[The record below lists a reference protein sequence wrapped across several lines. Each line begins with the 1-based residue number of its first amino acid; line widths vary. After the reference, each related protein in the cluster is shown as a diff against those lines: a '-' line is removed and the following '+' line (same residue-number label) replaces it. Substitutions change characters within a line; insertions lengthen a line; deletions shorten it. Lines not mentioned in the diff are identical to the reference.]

1 MILVKRRIPEPIT
14 GEFLIRKSKPARV
27 CRTHLHVM
35 DGDVTAARLLLVPGH
50 ETVGTVIDVEHGVD
64 PIPRFWRS
72 LARPQV
78 P

>member
-1 MILVKRRIPEPIT
+1 
-14 GEFLIRKSKPARV
+14 
-27 CRTHLHVM
+27 M

-64 PIPRFWRS
+64 PIPRWRS